1 MGYSSAIQGPCKGY
15 SSAVEGHSRAI
26 QGLLKRRSRPF
37 KGYSSTVQGHSKATQ
52 AIQRYS
58 RANYSRATQALFK
71 AIQGLLKRRS
81 RFKAIQGLIIQG
93 LLNRRSRPFKGPSR
107 AFQAPGGW
115 WQGLFFCQQIVIG
128 EGGKVEGA
136 KGVMVP
142 DMRAQRESRTIIRVI
157 NTTIGTITS
166 ISRDMRKG
174 GHGSRYVCAE
184 RK

>member
-1 MGYSSAIQGPCKGY
+1 MGYSSAIQGPFKGY

-37 KGYSSTVQGHSKATQ
+37 KGYSSAVQGHSKATQ

-58 RANYSRATQALFK
+58 RANYSRATQALLK
-71 AIQGLLKRRS
+71 AIQGLRKRRS

-115 WQGLFFCQQIVIG
+115 WQGLFS
-128 EGGKVEGA
+128 A
-136 KGVMVP
+136 
-142 DMRAQRESRTIIRVI
+142 SR
-157 NTTIGTITS
+157 
-166 ISRDMRKG
+166 
-174 GHGSRYVCAE
+174 
-184 RK
+184 